1 MNKGEDM
8 KPHAIIVYEAMM
20 RGEVLTNQISKQ
32 RYSVEALSQR
42 CGELNKSPLH
52 KNITSERVPGKPYNR
67 HYIKGA
73 LNSATRQP
81 GTPIQVK
88 SHVRSPAPFID
99 DQPSFGW

>member
-1 MNKGEDM
+1 M

-52 KNITSERVPGKPYNR
+52 KDITSERVPGKPYNR

-73 LNSATRQP
+73 LNSATKQP
-81 GTPIQVK
+81 ETEIPVK
-88 SHVRSPAPFID
+88 AHVRKSPSFID
-99 DQPSFGW
+99 DQPAFEF

>member
-1 MNKGEDM
+1 M

-42 CGELNKSPLH
+42 CGEINKSPLH

-73 LNSATRQP
+73 INNAEKQP
-81 GTPIQVK
+81 ETPIQVTA
-88 SHVRSPAPFID
+88 HVRKPPVSFD
-99 DQPSFGW
+99 DQPSFEF

>member
-1 MNKGEDM
+1 M
-8 KPHAIIVYEAMM
+8 KPHAVIVYEAMM

-42 CGELNKSPLH
+42 CGEINKSPLH

-73 LNSATRQP
+73 INSAVKQP
-81 GTPIQVK
+81 DTPIQVK
-88 SHVRSPAPFID
+88 AHVRKRNPSPY
-99 DQPSFGW
+99 DQPYFDGWPK